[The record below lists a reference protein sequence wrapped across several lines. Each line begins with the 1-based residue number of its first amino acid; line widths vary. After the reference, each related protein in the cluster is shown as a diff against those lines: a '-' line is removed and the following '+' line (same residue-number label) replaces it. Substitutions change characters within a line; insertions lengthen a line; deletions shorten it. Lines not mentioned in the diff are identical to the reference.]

1 MLEGVGVSRAEI
13 ALCVV
18 VCSLW
23 AASLVVAVKPMIA
36 TPEIPSPA
44 VKQAD
49 GSTVL
54 ERAPD
59 AQAKPA
65 QQVPKGA
72 KVERVVKIKVQGG
85 GTGLKLPDAGKACP
99 PVTVDLSLVRMPDS
113 TRRVVASSPDGE
125 ILSGLD
131 VPVESAAPPP
141 APKRWAVGVSLNP
154 VRQTVGVWI
163 DRDLARVRVGAEIN
177 QTRDFGLSGVEARV
191 KVGMTF

>member
-1 MLEGVGVSRAEI
+1 MSRAEI
-13 ALCVV
+13 AVCVV
-18 VCSLW
+18 VCALW

-36 TPEIPSPA
+36 TPETPAPA

-72 KVERVVKIKVQGG
+72 KVERVVKVKVQGG
-85 GTGLKLPDAGKACP
+85 ANPQDSAKPCP
-99 PVTVDLSLVRMPDS
+99 AVNVDLSIVRMPDA
-113 TRRVVASSPDGE
+113 TRRVIASSPDGE

-131 VPVESAAPPP
+131 VPVESASPAP
-141 APKRWAVGVSLNP
+141 APKRWAAGVSLNP

-177 QTRDFGLSGVEARV
+177 QTRDFGLNGIEARV